1 MEGESGP
8 LKALQLTTWYQPA
21 PGGIELHVKRL
32 TEELRKLGCEVTVM
46 TLTPDAVNA
55 VSFSHMTIPGVP
67 LGFGIVPSPS
77 LYRAALREDADVVHA
92 QGYGWPMSWVGY
104 VAKKVGHRPLVFTTH
119 SSPYTPI
126 YPVADLCR
134 ALPVRASDAV
144 IVTTDQEA
152 ERVRRLGVRESRITV
167 LPNGVDEPVPAPRTI
182 EGPYILCIGRME
194 FRSKG
199 QDILLKAFERGGF
212 GQTLVYAGDGPDL
225 VRLKGMTSGRRNIV
239 VLGGVDEATKASL
252 LSNADLV
259 VMPSRVEPFGIVGLE
274 AVSYGRRIVATKVG
288 GLQHIMEPYAVL
300 AEPSGA
306 DLERAMMASLSGEPV
321 PPTKGFFERYS
332 WKNIAARTL
341 EIYERVSGNG
351 R

>member
-1 MEGESGP
+1 
-8 LKALQLTTWYQPA
+8 LKVLQLTTWYQPA

-32 TEELRKLGCEVTVM
+32 AAELKKLGSEVTVM
-46 TLTPDAVNA
+46 TLTPAAVDA
-55 VSFSHMTIPGVP
+55 VSFSHFTIPGVP

-77 LYRAALREDADVVHA
+77 LYRAVLEEEADVVHA

-104 VAKKVGHRPLVFTTH
+104 VAKKLGHTALVFTTH

-126 YPVADLCR
+126 YPLFDLCR

-152 ERVRRLGVRESRITV
+152 ERVKRLGVEGSRITV
-167 LPNGVDEPVPAPRTI
+167 LPNGVDRPSPAPRTM
-182 EGPYILCIGRME
+182 EGSYILCVGRME

-212 GQTLVYAGDGPDL
+212 RETLVYAGDGPDL
-225 VRLKGMTSGRRNIV
+225 GRLREMVSGRRDVV
-239 VLGGVDEATKASL
+239 VLGGVDEARKASL

-274 AVSYGRRIVATKVG
+274 AVSYGRRLVATRVG

-300 AEPSGA
+300 AEPDVG
-306 DLERAMMASLSGEPV
+306 DIERAMRASLGGEPV
-321 PPTKGFFERYS
+321 PPTADFFERYS

-341 EIYERVSGNG
+341 EVYERVSGLG